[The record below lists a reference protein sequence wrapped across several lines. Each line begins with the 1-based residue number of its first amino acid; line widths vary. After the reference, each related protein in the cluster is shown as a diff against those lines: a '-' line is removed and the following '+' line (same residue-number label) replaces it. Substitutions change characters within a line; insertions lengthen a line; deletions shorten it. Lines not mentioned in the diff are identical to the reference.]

1 MIVSIILITS
11 GTIFFVS
18 LGLIVLILFKLSKG
32 IKVTDV
38 QKNVSLRKFALDEL
52 SYFEKVLQKILISLR
67 ILILKADSG
76 TYKVLNKLREKAK
89 RRIKDKYWEELKKAK
104 KE

>member
-1 MIVSIILITS
+1 MSTLLIIS
-11 GTIFFVS
+11 GVIFFVS
-18 LGLIVLILFKLSKG
+18 FGLLVLMLLKKAKE
-32 IKVTDV
+32 IKVNKIE
-38 QKNVSLRKFALDEL
+38 KNVSLKSIALNEVF
-52 SYFEKVLQKILISLR
+52 YFEKVVQKILISLR

-76 TYKVLNKLREKAK
+76 TYKALNKLREKAK